1 VTRELLCVTHQGG
14 DARKV
19 TREPSARHLPT
30 PRMRREN
37 RPRVSPRLGE
47 DNLLRLLKYLKPYTL
62 SVAAIFV
69 LVFCQAFSEV
79 YLPNLMSDIV
89 DIGIVN
95 GDTAYI
101 LTMGGRML
109 VITVIGTACAVLS
122 RFLSART
129 GVGLGKNL
137 RSKVFSQVESF
148 SLRESEKFGTPS
160 LITRTTN
167 DIRQMQDVV
176 TNTLRFML
184 RAPMMFIGGIIMA
197 VSNDAKLS
205 LVIIIAMPVLA
216 ALIYMVGRKSVPLF
230 RAMQE
235 KIDKMTLV
243 LREVLTGVRVVR
255 AFNRV
260 DYEKERFNEANLDL
274 TDTAIKA
281 NKLMATLT
289 PATMMVFNFT
299 VIIIIWFGSLRIDN
313 GYMQVGDLMAFIQY
327 VMLIMQSLI
336 ALSMLFVMI
345 PRAAVSAGRI
355 NEVLDT
361 SCQMKDVEQ
370 VNRTGST
377 ARKPQQSPEIK
388 DAELVNKAINDPGS
402 SRKRPC
408 PFGEE
413 QIYKAANAKDKGYVE
428 FKEVTFSY
436 PGAEKPALSGISF
449 CARPGETTAIIG
461 GIGSGKS
468 TLINLI
474 PRFFDVDSGSISIDN
489 VDIREMPQE
498 ELRSKIGYVSQRA
511 VLFSGSIAENIRYG
525 KEDAS
530 DEEVHRAIKSAQAAE
545 FVFSMPDGLDSVIA
559 QGGTDLSGGQKQRL
573 AIARALVRQ
582 PLIYVFDDCFS
593 ALDYQTDASLRSALR
608 KETADSTVIIVAQRV
623 STVMGADQ
631 IIVLDDGRV
640 VGAGRH
646 KELLDTCS
654 VYREIMSSQ
663 LALEEL
669 A

>member
-1 VTRELLCVTHQGG
+1 
-14 DARKV
+14 
-19 TREPSARHLPT
+19 
-30 PRMRREN
+30 
-37 RPRVSPRLGE
+37 
-47 DNLLRLLKYLKPYTL
+47 
-62 SVAAIFV
+62 
-69 LVFCQAFSEV
+69 
-79 YLPNLMSDIV
+79 
-89 DIGIVN
+89 
-95 GDTAYI
+95 
-101 LTMGGRML
+101 MGGRML

-197 VSNDAKLS
+197 VSKDAKLS

-413 QIYKAANAKDKGYVE
+413 QICRAANAKDNGYVE

-593 ALDYQTDASLRSALR
+593 ALDYQTDARLRSALR

>member
-1 VTRELLCVTHQGG
+1 
-14 DARKV
+14 
-19 TREPSARHLPT
+19 
-30 PRMRREN
+30 
-37 RPRVSPRLGE
+37 
-47 DNLLRLLKYLKPYTL
+47 
-62 SVAAIFV
+62 
-69 LVFCQAFSEV
+69 
-79 YLPNLMSDIV
+79 
-89 DIGIVN
+89 
-95 GDTAYI
+95 
-101 LTMGGRML
+101 
-109 VITVIGTACAVLS
+109 
-122 RFLSART
+122 
-129 GVGLGKNL
+129 
-137 RSKVFSQVESF
+137 
-148 SLRESEKFGTPS
+148 
-160 LITRTTN
+160 
-167 DIRQMQDVV
+167 
-176 TNTLRFML
+176 
-184 RAPMMFIGGIIMA
+184 
-197 VSNDAKLS
+197 
-205 LVIIIAMPVLA
+205 MPVLA

-413 QIYKAANAKDKGYVE
+413 QICRAANAKDKGYVE

-593 ALDYQTDASLRSALR
+593 ALDYQTDARLRSALR

>member
-1 VTRELLCVTHQGG
+1 
-14 DARKV
+14 
-19 TREPSARHLPT
+19 
-30 PRMRREN
+30 MRREN

-129 GVGLGKNL
+129 GVGFGKNL

-197 VSNDAKLS
+197 VSKDAKLS

-355 NEVLDT
+355 NEVMDT

-413 QIYKAANAKDKGYVE
+413 QICRAANAKDKGYVE

-593 ALDYQTDASLRSALR
+593 ALDYQTDARLRSALR